1 MQLNIGAVLTTIIC
15 TILFA
20 LMGCQSEPLFVSR
33 NFTELGS
40 FTAEAE
46 GPAVDKE
53 GNLYAVSFHYKETIG
68 RITPE
73 GKGSIFIEMPKGST
87 ANGIRFSSKEE
98 MFIADYTGHNILKA
112 DIDGKV
118 TVFAHEPKM
127 NQPNDLAIMGSD
139 TLFASD
145 PNWSEG
151 TGKLWR
157 ISTSGVVTLLEEN
170 MGTTNGIEVSP
181 DQKRL
186 YVNESKQ
193 LNLWVYDIDAE
204 ENISNKRLLYKFPD
218 GGLDGMRCDMRGNLY
233 ITRHSKGTVE
243 VISPEG
249 TLLKTIKLKGMKPTN
264 IAFGGV
270 DGRTCY
276 VTIADNGNIETFIGD
291 TPGRSTHKGL

>member
-1 MQLNIGAVLTTIIC
+1 MKTCILLTIMA
-15 TILFA
+15 A
-20 LMGCQSEPLFVSR
+20 LLGCQSERLFESR
-33 NFTELGS
+33 NFTEIGS

-46 GPAVDKE
+46 GPAVDKD
-53 GNLYAVSFHYKETIG
+53 GNLYAVSFHHKETIG

-73 GKGSIFIEMPKGST
+73 GEGSIFIEMPKGST

-112 DIDGKV
+112 DATGRV

-127 NQPNDLAIMGSD
+127 NQPNDLAIMDDD

-145 PNWSEG
+145 PNWKES

-157 ISTSGVVTLLEEN
+157 ISSNGEVTLLEEN

-193 LNLWVYDIDAE
+193 LNLWVYDIDSD
-204 ENISNKRLLYKFPD
+204 ENISNKRLLFKFPD
-218 GGLDGMRCDMRGNLY
+218 GGLDGMRCDIRGNLY
-233 ITRHSKGTVE
+233 ITRHSKGEVV
-243 VISPEG
+243 VISAEG
-249 TLLKTIKLKGMKPTN
+249 KVIRTIKLKGMKPTN
-264 IAFGGV
+264 IAFGGK

-276 VTIADNGNIETFIGD
+276 VTIADKGNIETFRTD
-291 TPGRSTHKGL
+291 TPGRSTRRGN